1 MCNAEKLFANPDDMR
16 GSLIEFFSWWADIGD
31 SYIFDLT
38 RVKESRAIGTMSLDD
53 FEEWGEERVSEL
65 ADALINWLKAEEC
78 HDL

>member
-1 MCNAEKLFANPDDMR
+1 MCNAEKLLTNPDDMR
-16 GSLIEFFSWWADIGD
+16 ESLIAFFSWWADIGD

-38 RVKESRAIGTMSLDD
+38 RVKESHAIGTMSLDD

-65 ADALINWLKAEEC
+65 ADALIDWLKAEER